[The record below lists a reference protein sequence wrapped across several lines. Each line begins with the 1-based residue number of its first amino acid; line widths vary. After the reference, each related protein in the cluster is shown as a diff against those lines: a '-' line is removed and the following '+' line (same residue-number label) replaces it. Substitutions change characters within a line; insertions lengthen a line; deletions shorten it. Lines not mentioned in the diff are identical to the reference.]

1 MAGLPTCIH
10 LEGPQGQVLLD
21 CGAAVLPGL
30 SRHGLDPARLDA
42 IVLSHLHGDHFAGV
56 PFALLEASFG
66 SPRTRPLVVAGP
78 GGHEIRIRDTL
89 ELLFPGAWR
98 HVEERVPLRFVELP
112 ARQVCA
118 VGPTEVVAFP
128 VEHPSGSRS
137 FALRVTMAG
146 RAVGFSGDT
155 EWTETLLDVARDADL
170 FICECSSFE
179 RRVPYHLSYRTIQ
192 DRLPH
197 LAARRIVLTHLG
209 TEMIARLPEVE
220 LECAADDLTLH
231 L

>member
-1 MAGLPTCIH
+1 M
-10 LEGPQGQVLLD
+10 
-21 CGAAVLPGL
+21 
-30 SRHGLDPARLDA
+30 
-42 IVLSHLHGDHFAGV
+42 
-56 PFALLEASFG
+56 
-66 SPRTRPLVVAGP
+66 
-78 GGHEIRIRDTL
+78 
-89 ELLFPGAWR
+89 
-98 HVEERVPLRFVELP
+98 
-112 ARQVCA
+112 
-118 VGPTEVVAFP
+118 
-128 VEHPSGSRS
+128 
-137 FALRVTMAG
+137 
-146 RAVGFSGDT
+146 
-155 EWTETLLDVARDADL
+155 ARDADL